1 LAKYLP
7 IDTLHPRT
15 HIVGVTTSEVADRA
29 TLRNGI
35 MARDE
40 EAPGGSE
47 HAAHEVTITVNNRTV
62 EMTQGQHTGGDVKD
76 AAITAGQPVTR
87 DFVLTE
93 LHGKGQPRKTIGN
106 DDPVLIHEK
115 SEFSLVADDDD
126 S

>member
-1 LAKYLP
+1 
-7 IDTLHPRT
+7 
-15 HIVGVTTSEVADRA
+15 
-29 TLRNGI
+29 

-40 EAPGGSE
+40 KGPTGNQQAG
-47 HAAHEVTITVNNRTV
+47 HEVTISVNNKPV
-62 EMTQGQHTGGDVKD
+62 KMTQGQHTGGDVKD
-76 AAITAGQPVTR
+76 AAIAAGQPVTR

-106 DDPVLIHEK
+106 GDSVLIHEK